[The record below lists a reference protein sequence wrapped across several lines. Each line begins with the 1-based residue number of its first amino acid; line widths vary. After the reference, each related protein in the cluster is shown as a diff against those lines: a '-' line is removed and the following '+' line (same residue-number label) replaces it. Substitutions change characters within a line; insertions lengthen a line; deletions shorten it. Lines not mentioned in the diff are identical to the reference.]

1 MVKFWEF
8 PWWCTKPTKRV
19 TVVQERKKEKQW
31 INCGHFVAIQ
41 LTQISQECP
50 HEERGRGPP
59 LTIFP
64 LQIVN
69 FLGKHEIWATLFWEG
84 HHVQMFSEATEL
96 CWKTDHLTKSLSCF
110 IGQSHVGVKCVIY
123 CASFWRVHNLGD
135 RPRCVKNE
143 RRKRE
148 TWTKREELEVKKC
161 MRRDFCAR
169 REGGVRKILIWHP
182 RWVNM
187 RIEFGNFVSHQDGFF
202 FIMMKIAE
210 IRISRRNGRFGAI

>member
-1 MVKFWEF
+1 MCQHLCVLLGNFSYVIWNLFFPSVRKHLILLVEIQVEVPFLKIFWEF

-64 LQIVN
+64 QQIVN
-69 FLGKHEIWATLFWEG
+69 FLGKHEVSETFFGRDIMFK
-84 HHVQMFSEATEL
+84 MFSEAAEL

-110 IGQSHVGVKCVIY
+110 IVRSHVGVKCVIY

-148 TWTKREELEVKKC
+148 TGNKKGE
-161 MRRDFCAR
+161 A
-169 REGGVRKILIWHP
+169 G
-182 RWVNM
+182 
-187 RIEFGNFVSHQDGFF
+187 S
-202 FIMMKIAE
+202 
-210 IRISRRNGRFGAI
+210 